1 MSGTRNFISSP
12 EQPDLSRLL
21 SGGDLC
27 ALCASQG
34 TCCCRTDM
42 DAVHLSFPLSLP
54 EWRRMAPYAHL
65 AGPLEPDGGKQEM
78 PEEQLAS
85 VPPAGPASGSPV
97 AARTS
102 ACLSVGQTSENPEEA
117 LLPPLGEHCT
127 PPAGGDALCSSEAN
141 TEEFLQAMRSLFPRE
156 KDRLA
161 ALFPA
166 QERHLRMRVRNDGS
180 CVFQGRS
187 GCRLPRAVR
196 PWYCLLFPAWMQG
209 NMVTLFMAQGCLFSQ
224 RAKSPMHGLKLLHTT
239 REEVHGLFTAL
250 RKDWGLPV

>member
-34 TCCCRTDM
+34 TCCCRTNM

-65 AGPLEPDGGKQEM
+65 AGPMGPENGGKETPKDQ
-78 PEEQLAS
+78 
-85 VPPAGPASGSPV
+85 PAAGWHAKPASSGQ
-97 AARTS
+97 AAERTPACSSLERTS
-102 ACLSVGQTSENPEEA
+102 GGMGKA
-117 LLPPLGEHCT
+117 LLPPLDEHCT
-127 PPAGGDALCSSEAN
+127 PPAGGDALCSPEAN
-141 TEEFLQAMRSLFPRE
+141 TEEFLQAMRFLFPRE

-166 QERHLRMRVRNDGS
+166 QGYHLRMRVRNDGS
-180 CVFQGRS
+180 CVFQGRA

-196 PWYCLLFPAWMQG
+196 PWYCLLFPTWMQG
-209 NMVTLFMAQGCLFSQ
+209 NMVTLFMAEGCLFSQ
-224 RAKSPMHGLKLLHTT
+224 RAESPMHGLNLLHTT
-239 REEVHGLFTAL
+239 REEVRGLFTAL